1 MSFYVKL
8 KARDDSEAT
17 HWGVDLERAKEASRA
32 QIGDQVQLA
41 RRNSNSDN
49 SNRVTWSVRV
59 LGRSRAKI
67 EETAPAKITEDFAEK
82 RLPHWSPEERAS
94 FKEKTNRLRS
104 AIGSNE
110 PERSR

>member
-59 LGRSRAKI
+59 LGRSRAK
-67 EETAPAKITEDFAEK
+67 
-82 RLPHWSPEERAS
+82 RALCLGKS
-94 FKEKTNRLRS
+94 LCQVLNGQTC
-104 AIGSNE
+104 GT
-110 PERSR
+110 